1 MLLVSSMFTSVL
13 NWIIGNYGV
22 DSEQKTWWL
31 PHTECCTNAGGILAL
46 SRQQM
51 QTRIRSHIHGFQVF
65 VAVFVVVF
73 VAVFVR
79 PLPVFVAEVEF
90 ITKYYTKKK
99 ESWKKVNKR
108 GKSILYYLWFTK
120 ICDGGRAFLTVLG
133 GVNVLLKKKVI
144 KPSEITLRI

>member
-1 MLLVSSMFTSVL
+1 
-13 NWIIGNYGV
+13 
-22 DSEQKTWWL
+22 
-31 PHTECCTNAGGILAL
+31 LAL

-90 ITKYYTKKK
+90 ITKYYTKKG
-99 ESWKKVNKR
+99 E
-108 GKSILYYLWFTK
+108 
-120 ICDGGRAFLTVLG
+120 
-133 GVNVLLKKKVI
+133 LKK
-144 KPSEITLRI
+144 S